1 MPLFPSE
8 HGGRTFLR
16 CLWSIKTVNVV
27 PFWRALSPRWAAV
40 LAGLWWLM
48 ADVRVLAAPTGEWEA
63 IEALDAGVEEWRRRV
78 NFFCRYMLR
87 RGVTQTWEDAW
98 AGHAPREE
106 RGEGVVVKLG
116 GFMRA
121 SARWDQPPK
130 VSRGAG
136 PAVYVSNP
144 WFECVGG
151 PDLQFSHHMG
161 HGGHEPARVSRRAP
175 NEPYPLYG
183 CAFDPNL
190 GPYMLHGGDTGR
202 PIAKFFDG
210 SYPKPDAPGVEVSVQ
225 TEGNQLVVRLVRPA
239 RRGHGRI
246 VRTLS
251 FLLDH
256 RPPLLVRVE
265 SITEHADGSQG
276 MRSVL
281 QGEKVVAVEGGHMAS
296 AVRTVMGPARTT
308 SGKITFIYSHWESE
322 DLGQRPPTEED
333 LVVELGPEVEIVGLK
348 NPPPVG
354 KPRRFFIKDYS
365 LADLEQI
372 DPTRPGPGTTAPP
385 RQPHKST
392 TLWMVAGGIGLG
404 LIGGVLLVLRAI
416 RKARRQGG

>member
-1 MPLFPSE
+1 
-8 HGGRTFLR
+8 
-16 CLWSIKTVNVV
+16 
-27 PFWRALSPRWAAV
+27 
-40 LAGLWWLM
+40 M

-78 NFFCRYMLR
+78 NFFCRYAMHVGCSHTFEDGWTGR
-87 RGVTQTWEDAW
+87 SWDEAGGDRGS
-98 AGHAPREE
+98 
-106 RGEGVVVKLG
+106 GVLVKLG
-116 GFMRA
+116 DFMRA
-121 SARWDQPPK
+121 SARWEQPPR
-130 VSRGAG
+130 VSQDAG
-136 PAVYVSNP
+136 PAAYVSRP
-144 WFECVGG
+144 WFECVGA
-151 PDLQFSHHMG
+151 PDLYFVYQMG
-161 HGGHEPARVSRRAP
+161 RTETPHAQVLRRQADHAG
-175 NEPYPLYG
+175 PLYA
-183 CAFDPNL
+183 CSFDMAS
-190 GPYMLHGGDTGR
+190 GPFFFHGGDTGR

-210 SYPKPDAPGVEVSVQ
+210 SYPRPDTPGVEVSVK

-239 RRGHGRI
+239 RRGDGHIR
-246 VRTLS
+246 RTLS
-251 FLLDH
+251 FSLEYT
-256 RPPLLVRVE
+256 PPLLVRVE
-265 SITEHADGSQG
+265 GVAEHADRAQG
-276 MRSVL
+276 MRSVS
-281 QGEKVVAVEGGHMAS
+281 QAERIVAVQGGHLAS
-296 AVRTVMGPARTT
+296 AVRTVMGPVRATDGRDY
-308 SGKITFIYSHWESE
+308 FIYSHWESE

-372 DPTRPGPGTTAPP
+372 DPTRPWPGTTAPP